1 VTKLPTG
8 TGGIKGFNYTSAVLE
23 QTMDAL
29 GLRQRVTADNVAN
42 VNTPGFKPSEVTFE
56 EALGQAL
63 QADSNSGQASI
74 AATRFPVQVT
84 KNEGA
89 RMRED
94 GNGVDID
101 KEMVTTA
108 KTTIA
113 YNAMTLQWSGLYG
126 RLRMAIREG
135 RR

>member
-1 VTKLPTG
+1 MERTL
-8 TGGIKGFNYTSAVLE
+8 
-23 QTMDAL
+23 DAL
-29 GLRQRVTADNVAN
+29 GLRQRVIANNVAN
-42 VNTPGFKPSEVTFE
+42 VNTPGFKPSEVSFE
-56 EALGQAL
+56 QALSQAL
-63 QADSNSGQASI
+63 QADAASGSVANG
-74 AATRFPVQVT
+74 AALATPIRVVQVT
-84 KNEGA
+84 GT

-101 KEMVTTA
+101 KEMVDVA

-113 YNAMTLQWSGLYG
+113 YNAMTQQWSGLYG